1 MYKTQNKQRNQTFQ
15 CTKDIHNSEKVGIQ
29 MLFRPLALILGS
41 CGAIMSGANVVV
53 SKSEVWVE
61 EESLTE
67 PEEKQEGE
75 NSPKGE
81 VASSEILNQ
90 AKHRM
95 LQKSC
100 HQQFEFRDGHIFSS
114 CIPNLVLGVQH
125 FKLHSGSGI
134 VLVKKN
140 CFDKHQKWL
149 HKEESRTFHLM
160 INPNLVLAVALPT
173 VSMEDLAKIKSF
185 PVIIQTYKPY
195 SNGASNQKWLYL
207 KNKNVL
213 KAFHS
218 SKMDIEVTI
227 ANHAGICTST
237 VTNEEEVN
245 QVGYSFHPPGSKTK
259 VMICLACARSVVSQ
273 KDVKKLFPGIKFFC
287 AFGSRECKQFS
298 LRNPKVVDTNQSDL
312 SSCEDENSLRHY
324 EELLLS
330 FQRRINMQSLS
341 HDILA
346 TMRQTPVKI
355 IAHKNGTR
363 SANGKLIIAQ
373 SFPVLLSGCTLQL
386 GLNRAASRLYTYDGT
401 AILNLNN
408 LILWAI
414 NEFLKQRDSED
425 KKYISPEENKEMAAT
440 QSTEDKKTNQGDSK
454 PYPQIMMSARLHA
467 FNSTL
472 LSQILKN
479 PIEVWVSCGEPF
491 IPLDALQR
499 SEKLQ
504 RKNWLKKDRILA
516 DLEVMKHKMRQLKGR
531 RVFESNPGNGLY
543 PICPGRGTVLKGN
556 WMEPSLEERKLLKYI
571 ISAKA
576 RLTEVQSHETKCNS
590 PVSTKQTSLY
600 LQPNTKRVF
609 AYLSG
614 HEHEDGFYVWGRS
627 IAELLNESSLRLGM
641 MCPAKTMYTLDGKP
655 LTSWN
660 DIKRDMVICVSAGN
674 HFVSQKDIKQRVS
687 MRANY
692 ARIRKLKGPHATDIV
707 AFAIERPQSKTNRS
721 DSILSLHTASC
732 FEGWD
737 RPRSATAKQMITV
750 EKPFKKK

>member
-1 MYKTQNKQRNQTFQ
+1 
-15 CTKDIHNSEKVGIQ
+15 
-29 MLFRPLALILGS
+29 
-41 CGAIMSGANVVV
+41 
-53 SKSEVWVE
+53 
-61 EESLTE
+61 
-67 PEEKQEGE
+67 
-75 NSPKGE
+75 
-81 VASSEILNQ
+81 
-90 AKHRM
+90 M

-173 VSMEDLAKIKSF
+173 VSMENLAKIKSF

-207 KNKNVL
+207 KNKNIL

-245 QVGYSFHPPGSKTK
+245 QVGYSFRPPGSKTR

-273 KDVKKLFPGIKFFC
+273 KDLKKLFPGIKFFC
-287 AFGSRECKQFS
+287 AFGSRECKQFT
-298 LRNPKVVDTNQSDL
+298 LRNPKVINMSQSDL

-330 FQRRINMQSLS
+330 FQRRVNMQSLS

-386 GLNRAASRLYTYDGT
+386 GLNRAASRLYTYD
-401 AILNLNN
+401 
-408 LILWAI
+408 
-414 NEFLKQRDSED
+414 
-425 KKYISPEENKEMAAT
+425 
-440 QSTEDKKTNQGDSK
+440 DKKTNQGDSK
-454 PYPQIMMSARLHA
+454 PSPQIMMPSRFHS
-467 FNSTL
+467 FNSSL
-472 LSQILKN
+472 LSHILKN

-531 RVFESNPGNGLY
+531 RVFESNPGNGIY
-543 PICPGRGTVLKGN
+543 PICPGRGTVLRGN
-556 WMEPSLEERKLLKYI
+556 WMEPSQEERKLLKYI

-707 AFAIERPQSKTNRS
+707 AFSIERPQSKTNRS

>member
-1 MYKTQNKQRNQTFQ
+1 MYKTKNKQRNQIFQ

-41 CGAIMSGANVVV
+41 CGTVMSGASMVV

-75 NSPKGE
+75 NSPKAE
-81 VASSEILNQ
+81 VASPEILNQ

-173 VSMEDLAKIKSF
+173 VSMENLAKIKSF

-207 KNKNVL
+207 KNKNIL

-245 QVGYSFHPPGSKTK
+245 QVGYSFRPPGSKTR

-273 KDVKKLFPGIKFFC
+273 KDLKKLFPGIKFFC
-287 AFGSRECKQFS
+287 AFGSRECKQFT
-298 LRNPKVVDTNQSDL
+298 LRNPKVINMSQSDL

-330 FQRRINMQSLS
+330 FQRRVNMQSLS

-414 NEFLKQRDSED
+414 NEFLKNRDSED
-425 KKYISPEENKEMAAT
+425 KKYTSSEENKEMAT
-440 QSTEDKKTNQGDSK
+440 QSAEDKKTNQGDSK
-454 PYPQIMMSARLHA
+454 PSPQIMMPARFHS
-467 FNSTL
+467 FNSSL
-472 LSQILKN
+472 LSHILKN

-531 RVFESNPGNGLY
+531 RVFESNPGNGIY
-543 PICPGRGTVLKGN
+543 PICPGRGTVLRGN
-556 WMEPSLEERKLLKYI
+556 WMEPSQEERKLLKYI

-707 AFAIERPQSKTNRS
+707 AFSIERPQSKTNRS